1 MSRKTLAALL
11 SSAILAAAPAFAQE
25 TLVLGNP
32 NPDQHPLTAR
42 ILTPWVEAVNAD
54 GAGVLQIE
62 MQNNPMLV
70 SPQNFYD
77 RLQDDVAQMVW
88 GLLAFDPGR
97 FPRSLV
103 NSLPFIV
110 PDSQHGVVAACR
122 LYEAGGFGDEMANVI
137 PLLFVQFPQASLHL
151 NGHEATSLGS
161 MSGLKIMTGSPV
173 VSNMI
178 SAFGGTP
185 LSIILPEWYQ
195 AMQLG
200 TADGFVINWTAFP
213 AFRMNEVTT
222 HHYEV
227 PLGGGLGMVFMTRE
241 RYDALSPEARAVL
254 DRHRTCER
262 MAEIGVEVDRWEADA
277 RGFVAAQGGHTFA
290 QATPEEVAQ
299 LQSTVGAA
307 VEAAFAQRVPGGAEL
322 IAQYRAAVEAAL
334 AE

>member
-1 MSRKTLAALL
+1 MTQKTLAALL
-11 SSAILAAAPAFAQE
+11 CSAVMAAAPAFAQE
-25 TLVLGNP
+25 TLILGNP

-42 ILTPWVEAVNAD
+42 ILTPWVQAVNAD

-110 PDSQHGVVAACR
+110 PDSQHGVLAACR
-122 LYEAGGFGDEMANVI
+122 VYEAGGFGEEMASIV
-137 PLLFVQFPQASLHL
+137 PLLFVQFPQSSLHL

-161 MSGLKIMTGSPV
+161 MNGLKVMTGSPV

-178 SAFGGTP
+178 QGFGGTP

-200 TADGFVINWTAFP
+200 TADGFVMNWTAFP
-213 AFRMNEVTT
+213 GFRLNEVTT

-241 RYDALSPEARAVL
+241 RYDALSPEAQAVI

-277 RGFVAAQGGHTFA
+277 RGFVVAQGGHTFV

-299 LQSTVGAA
+299 LQSTVGVA

-322 IAQYRAAVEAAL
+322 IAQYRAAVQAAL

>member
-1 MSRKTLAALL
+1 MTNKTLAALL
-11 SSAILAAAPAFAQE
+11 CSVALTAAPALAQE
-25 TLVLGNP
+25 TLILGNP

-42 ILTPWVEAVNAD
+42 ILTPWVQAVNAD
-54 GAGVLQIE
+54 GAGVIQIE

-88 GLLAFDPGR
+88 GLLAFDTGR

-110 PDSQHGVVAACR
+110 PDSEHGALAACR
-122 LYEAGGFGDEMANVI
+122 LYEAGGFGEEMANVV

-151 NGHEATSLGS
+151 NGHEATSLNSIQGRT
-161 MSGLKIMTGSPV
+161 IMTGSPV

-178 SAFGGTP
+178 QAFGGTP
-185 LSIILPEWYQ
+185 LSTILPEWYQ
-195 AMQLG
+195 AMERG
-200 TADGFVINWTAFP
+200 AADGFVMNWTAFP
-213 AFRMNEVTT
+213 GFRLNEVTT
-222 HHYEV
+222 HSYEV
-227 PLGGGLGMVFMTRE
+227 PLGGGLGMVFMTRA

-254 DRHRTCER
+254 DTHRTCER
-262 MAEIGVEVDRWEADA
+262 MAEVGIEVDRWEADA
-277 RGFVAAQGGHTFA
+277 RGFVLAQGGHTIV
-290 QATPEEVAQ
+290 QATPEEIAQ
-299 LQSTVGAA
+299 LQSTVGVA
-307 VEAAFAQRVPGGAEL
+307 VEAAFAERVPGGAEL

>member
-1 MSRKTLAALL
+1 MRKTTLAALL
-11 SSAILAAAPAFAQE
+11 CSAALATAPAFAQE
-25 TLVLGNP
+25 TLILGNP

-42 ILTPWVEAVNAD
+42 ILTPWVQAVNAD

-110 PDSQHGVVAACR
+110 PDSEHGVMAACR
-122 LYEAGGFGDEMANVI
+122 LYEAGGFGDEMANVV

-151 NGHEATSLGS
+151 NGHEATSLQS
-161 MSGLKIMTGSPV
+161 MSGLKVMTGSPV

-178 SAFGGTP
+178 QAFGGTP
-185 LSIILPEWYQ
+185 LSLILPEWYQ

-200 TADGFVINWTAFP
+200 TADGFVMNWTAFP
-213 AFRMNEVTT
+213 AFRLNEVTT

-227 PLGGGLGMVFMTRE
+227 PLGGGLGMVFMTRD
-241 RYDALSPEARAVL
+241 RYDALAPEAQAVL

-277 RGFVAAQGGHTFA
+277 RGFVAGQGGHTFA
-290 QATPEEVAQ
+290 QATPEEIAQ

-322 IAQYRAAVEAAL
+322 ITQYRAAVEAAL

>member
-1 MSRKTLAALL
+1 MSKMTIAALL
-11 SSAILAAAPAFAQE
+11 GSAFLAASSAWAQE

-32 NPDQHPLTAR
+32 NPDKHPLTAR
-42 ILTPWVEAVNAD
+42 ILTPWVEAINAD
-54 GAGVLQIE
+54 GAGAIRID

-88 GLLAFDPGR
+88 GLLAFDAGR

-122 LYEAGGFGDEMANVI
+122 VYEAGGFGDEMADLV

-151 NGHEATSLGS
+151 KGHEATSLAS
-161 MSGLKIMTGSPV
+161 MAGRKIMTGSPV
-173 VSNMI
+173 VSNMVQG
-178 SAFGGTP
+178 FGGTP
-185 LSIILPEWYQ
+185 LSMIVPEWYQ

-200 TADGFVINWTAFP
+200 TADGFVMNWTAFP
-213 AFRMNEVTT
+213 AFRLNEVST

-241 RYDALSPEARAVL
+241 RYDALSAEARAVL

-262 MAEIGVEVDRWEADA
+262 MAEIGAEVDRWEADA
-277 RGFVAAQGGHTFA
+277 RGFVEAQGGHTFVK
-290 QATPEEVAQ
+290 ATPEEVAK
-299 LQSTVGAA
+299 LQSTVGVA
-307 VEAAFAQRVPGGAEL
+307 VEAAFAQRVPGGADL
-322 IAQYRAAVEAAL
+322 IAQYRAAVQAAL

>member
-1 MSRKTLAALL
+1 MTRKTLAALL
-11 SSAILAAAPAFAQE
+11 GSAFLAAAPVGAQE

-32 NPDQHPLTAR
+32 NPDQHPLTSR
-42 ILTPWVEAVNAD
+42 ILTPWVQAVNAD
-54 GAGVLQIE
+54 APGVLQIE

-122 LYEAGGFGDEMANVI
+122 VYEAGGFGDEMADLV

-151 NGHEATSLGS
+151 NKHEAESLQS
-161 MSGLKIMTGSPV
+161 MAGLKIMTGSPV

-178 SAFGGTP
+178 TAFGGTP
-185 LSIILPEWYQ
+185 LSMILPEWYQ

-200 TADGFVINWTAFP
+200 TADGFVMNWTAFP

-227 PLGGGLGMVFMTRE
+227 PMGGGLGMVFMTRE
-241 RYDALSPEARAVL
+241 RYDALPADAQAVL

-262 MAEIGVEVDRWEADA
+262 MAEIGAEVDRWEADA
-277 RGFVAAQGGHTFA
+277 RAFVAAQGGHTFVRA
-290 QATPEEVAQ
+290 SPEVVNQ
-299 LQSTVGAA
+299 LQSTVGVA
-307 VEAAFAQRVPGGAEL
+307 VEAAFAQRVPGGADL
-322 IAQYRAAVEAAL
+322 VAQYRAAIKAAL

>member
-42 ILTPWVEAVNAD
+42 ILTPWVQAVNAD

-241 RYDALSPEARAVL
+241 RYDALSPEAQAVL